1 MRRADSFD
9 LADADSGGEEVLFGG
24 SRWDF
29 IPPRVFLGGSG
40 LGVYISDAYTV
51 HELGLAN
58 LSLKRS
64 PALMGWTLNQ
74 FRPKETDTIFLSP
87 AASLSHLPSHFLL

>member
-29 IPPRVFLGGSG
+29 IPPRVFLGGS
-40 LGVYISDAYTV
+40 VYISPTRIRYT
-51 HELGLAN
+51 
-58 LSLKRS
+58 SL
-64 PALMGWTLNQ
+64 
-74 FRPKETDTIFLSP
+74 D
-87 AASLSHLPSHFLL
+87 